1 MEIEKKNNDPY
12 LKPIIFSGL
21 FIALLSIVCPLGIFL
36 WAAIGGYIG
45 VKLAYKVV
53 NEVISISDSLL
64 IGLFAGIVSGTSLD
78 VLAVIS
84 FLSQDNKQT
93 LLRMLKK
100 NWPKDVKPLPDLNEI
115 LPTVFLTTSI
125 FILLITIV
133 FAVIGAAVGKYII
146 GKKKLSD
153 NKS

>member
-1 MEIEKKNNDPY
+1 MESEKKLDDPY

-21 FIALLSIVCPLGIFL
+21 FIALLSVVCPLGIFI
-36 WAAIGGYIG
+36 WAAVGGYIG
-45 VKLAYKVV
+45 VKLAHKAIK
-53 NEVISISDSLL
+53 EVLSLGDSLL
-64 IGLFAGIVSGTSLD
+64 IGLFSGIVSGTCLD

-84 FLSQDNKQT
+84 FLSQENKQT

-100 NWPKDVKPLPDLNEI
+100 NWPKDVKPMPDLNEI

-125 FILLITIV
+125 FILLITVV

-146 GKKKLSD
+146 GRKKLSG
-153 NKS
+153 NNS